1 MANES
6 FDFNI
11 TKFLAEQKQLLALE
25 KERFAVEKI
34 NLLEPA
40 SNEVATAGSSR
51 DDDALKRA
59 KDDQNAKLVGKGRD
73 GNKENVPK
81 GSEKKPE
88 VEGECPVE
96 RMLREGSFQRLQ
108 VKHSPQYSSEK
119 REEAVDVAEVI
130 EQRFVRKKLDHLHS
144 TILEGSPKTPDR
156 QQQQD
161 EMEQW
166 VSDTFYSYFPS
177 FNKNQ
182 NEKKSMLSRARQADY
197 QEYLKNIP
205 QVTTK
210 HQQYMEKF
218 GHQAV
223 QTVNEVGTN
232 TNHNNSGSNLK
243 STSTAKNYLSPST
256 AATPNVSFSPHLVT
270 SSSSPAHNPIRKT
283 VASEPSAYMRKD
295 TIDRRNRMLAEEES
309 RRKLEYQK
317 ELIKQI
323 DEKRKEV
330 ERLREKEKLEEEML
344 TSRLEQQL
352 KTMQLEEEL
361 EREKQ
366 RSEKIRLANEQN
378 HIRRLQLLSK
388 LENDHKV
395 FNPYDADRK
404 TLSENGKE
412 IYLDSSQQ
420 QRKVSHLGGSGPAH
434 PGKDKVY
441 RYFSNSAQN
450 PASLA
455 STSLSSEMEY
465 DSSSESVGQQPGN
478 RYQYCKNCRADIDRS
493 FLPPR
498 THSRHHYQHHASMT
512 TPKSHRKGTTTG
524 EEHNCLNCRK
534 RIEKLCANC
543 DRVMKRSVKKSLCAI
558 CQQAMENSRMQK
570 EAQSELKRQRSKLL
584 RSMEML
590 DDEEDDP
597 RPAYPTTGTSPT
609 NPYKIIDIQYHES
622 DNDHDLAVLNPVIVR
637 NNYKKQP
644 YSVNIAKESLFHP
657 SKKTPEPRVAVNIRN
672 GEVFV
677 DNNLGH
683 GRHEDTDDV
692 TTDEMDDRISKYV
705 RHYNTLWMKRGM
717 RQNNNLKNGN
727 VLNGEKLSPSAMAGN
742 GGNGAKLP
750 SLSPPKVYVSDRPDN
765 VKSDAM
771 KTTEKKWD
779 VPAVE
784 RTKVS
789 AESPRVLTQLG
800 AIRKQLQLEQLQMDN
815 QGHQQQQQQHHQ
827 DHHN

>member
-130 EQRFVRKKLDHLHS
+130 EQRFVRKKLDHLQCS
-144 TILEGSPKTPDR
+144 ILEGSPKTPDR

-223 QTVNEVGTN
+223 QTVNEVSTN
-232 TNHNNSGSNLK
+232 TNNNGSNLK
-243 STSTAKNYLSPST
+243 STSAAKNYLSPST
-256 AATPNVSFSPHLVT
+256 GATPNVSFSPHLVT
-270 SSSSPAHNPIRKT
+270 TSSPSPATQNPIRKA
-283 VASEPSAYMRKD
+283 VASEPSAYMRKGSPREKLIEDLTHTDLSTILTTD
-295 TIDRRNRMLAEEES
+295 TIDRRNRMLAEVGSNDVFSPYPASKIAASKKIAKTISTNPSTKFIPTNERGTLLLDEES

-344 TSRLEQQL
+344 TR
-352 KTMQLEEEL
+352 
-361 EREKQ
+361 
-366 RSEKIRLANEQN
+366 
-378 HIRRLQLLSK
+378 
-388 LENDHKV
+388 
-395 FNPYDADRK
+395 
-404 TLSENGKE
+404 
-412 IYLDSSQQ
+412 
-420 QRKVSHLGGSGPAH
+420 
-434 PGKDKVY
+434 
-441 RYFSNSAQN
+441 
-450 PASLA
+450 
-455 STSLSSEMEY
+455 
-465 DSSSESVGQQPGN
+465 
-478 RYQYCKNCRADIDRS
+478 
-493 FLPPR
+493 
-498 THSRHHYQHHASMT
+498 
-512 TPKSHRKGTTTG
+512 
-524 EEHNCLNCRK
+524 
-534 RIEKLCANC
+534 
-543 DRVMKRSVKKSLCAI
+543 
-558 CQQAMENSRMQK
+558 
-570 EAQSELKRQRSKLL
+570 
-584 RSMEML
+584 
-590 DDEEDDP
+590 
-597 RPAYPTTGTSPT
+597 
-609 NPYKIIDIQYHES
+609 
-622 DNDHDLAVLNPVIVR
+622 
-637 NNYKKQP
+637 
-644 YSVNIAKESLFHP
+644 
-657 SKKTPEPRVAVNIRN
+657 
-672 GEVFV
+672 
-677 DNNLGH
+677 
-683 GRHEDTDDV
+683 
-692 TTDEMDDRISKYV
+692 
-705 RHYNTLWMKRGM
+705 
-717 RQNNNLKNGN
+717 
-727 VLNGEKLSPSAMAGN
+727 
-742 GGNGAKLP
+742 
-750 SLSPPKVYVSDRPDN
+750 
-765 VKSDAM
+765 
-771 KTTEKKWD
+771 
-779 VPAVE
+779 
-784 RTKVS
+784 
-789 AESPRVLTQLG
+789 
-800 AIRKQLQLEQLQMDN
+800 
-815 QGHQQQQQQHHQ
+815 
-827 DHHN
+827 